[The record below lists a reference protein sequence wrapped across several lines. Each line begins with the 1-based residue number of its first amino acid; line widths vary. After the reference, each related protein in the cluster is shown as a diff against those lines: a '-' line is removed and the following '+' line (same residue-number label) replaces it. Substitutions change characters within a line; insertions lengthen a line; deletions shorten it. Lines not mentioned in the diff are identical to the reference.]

1 MGYISTYTIQGQTV
15 AYYKF
20 NSVGNEHF
28 GYTGGGEGDEA
39 SVENALN
46 TEIDTLISYA
56 NSPDFSTQ
64 QKLDFYEE
72 AVAVMT
78 DVVGD
83 LEVHSLYWAGRWSCC
98 QGSGNPF
105 KNCVKRCGHSRKMI
119 GWVEDVS
126 RSVYRSYKSKLEDLI
141 GLLEQTQIG
150 LETDLNNAQLVAE
163 TNSQIAQA
171 NQLLLAVQLFETEV
185 REQKVESNIR
195 VVIFPLIAVGL
206 LATLY
211 YNAFIK
217 K

>member
-1 MGYISTYTIQGQTV
+1 MGFISTYIIQGQEI

-20 NSVGNEHF
+20 SSVGSEKF
-28 GYTGGGEGDEA
+28 GYTGGGEGDEGL
-39 SVENALN
+39 VENGLIA
-46 TEIDTLISYA
+46 EINTLITLA
-56 NSPDFSTQ
+56 NNPDFSTQ

-83 LEVHSLYWAGRWSCC
+83 LEVHMNYWSGRYSCC
-98 QGSGNPF
+98 QGSNNPF

-119 GWVEDVS
+119 GWIEDVS
-126 RSVYRSYKSKLEDLI
+126 YRVFRSYTEKLEDLI
-141 GLLEQTQIG
+141 SLLQQTQQG

-185 REQKVESNIR
+185 REQKVETNIR